1 MHTFKIVPKIVSLD
15 TAREFADMYN
25 IGKGD
30 LVITSEHIWSKYFK
44 NITPGNVIYIRNY
57 CKGEPNDGAVKGIC
71 GDIKSPYS
79 RVIAI
84 GGGTVADIAKLFAL
98 DVSNSLDKVL
108 DALFDKEIDAKK
120 DKKLVIVPTTCG
132 TGSEITNI
140 SIIEFINRHTK
151 FGLASDALFADE
163 AVLIPE
169 LLNDLPFKVFAASS
183 IDALVHS
190 VESFLSP
197 KASSLSEMFSV
208 SAVQSIL
215 SGYIKIKNGESIDY
229 KKFLEA
235 SAYAGIAFSN
245 AGCAAVHALSYPL
258 GAAFHVPHDESNY
271 AVFAGV
277 FNMYMKLNPNGKIK
291 RLNKILANILGC
303 NECNVYTCLEQ
314 LLDESILQ
322 KKALHEYGM
331 KKEQINEFA
340 KSVLKNQQR
349 LLANNYVKLDLEQ
362 ITQIYTN
369 LY

>member
-1 MHTFKIVPKIVSLD
+1 MHTFKIAPKIVSLD
-15 TAREFADMYN
+15 TACEFAEMYN

-44 NITPGNVIYIRNY
+44 NITPDNVIYIRNY
-57 CKGEPNDGAVKGIC
+57 CIGEPNDEAIKGIC
-71 GDIKSPYS
+71 ADIKNPYS
-79 RVIAI
+79 RVIAV

-98 DVSNSLDKVL
+98 DVSNSLNKVL

-140 SIIEFINRHTK
+140 SIVEFINRRTK
-151 FGLASDALFADE
+151 FGLASDSLFADD

-169 LLNDLPFKVFAASS
+169 LLNDLPFKAFAASS
-183 IDALVHS
+183 IDALIHS

-197 KASSLSEMFSV
+197 KASALSEMFSV
-208 SAVQSIL
+208 SAMQSIL
-215 SGYIKIKNGESIDY
+215 SGYVKIKNGENIDY

-235 SAYAGIAFSN
+235 STYAGIAFSN

-258 GAAFHVPHDESNY
+258 GAAFHVPHGEANY
-271 AVFAGV
+271 AVFTGV
-277 FNMYMKLNPNGKIK
+277 FNMYMNLAPNGKIT
-291 RLNKILANILGC
+291 RINKIFADILGC
-303 NECNVYTCLEQ
+303 DECNVYNGLEQ
-314 LLDESILQ
+314 LLNESVLQ

-331 KKEQINEFA
+331 KKEQISEFA